1 MANNLKTY
9 LGAKVR
15 EARHAKGLT
24 QEQLAERIEKT
35 VETVSNIER
44 GHTFTGLETLERIA
58 RCLDTPLQ
66 DLFEGF
72 EERRHVSRGR
82 LDLELE
88 IQSLVR
94 GLSDK
99 DVRSAIELV
108 GVLAK
113 RRSK

>member
-44 GHTFTGLETLERIA
+44 GHTFTGPK
-58 RCLDTPLQ
+58 TPT
-66 DLFEGF
+66 
-72 EERRHVSRGR
+72 S
-82 LDLELE
+82 
-88 IQSLVR
+88 
-94 GLSDK
+94 
-99 DVRSAIELV
+99 
-108 GVLAK
+108 
-113 RRSK
+113 